1 MKIQALAQGVDG
13 LFIKNDR
20 FNTTLVSF
28 NFYLPLN
35 KDDMSLNAL
44 LPYVLT
50 SCSDKFS
57 TFTDLNLA
65 LNMLYGADLSVS
77 VSKIGDAQLIKVA
90 VAVINDEF
98 SIGHEP
104 VIKKAADLLM
114 ELIFKPRI
122 KDNSFI
128 AADIER
134 EKRKVKEHILG
145 EINDK
150 RRYARKRLIAEMFED
165 SDYGISAYGTV
176 EQLENITGENLYD
189 AWQKLL
195 KNAYVRVQLV
205 GKNTPEGFFD
215 KISEEFSKYDR
226 VICDDYK
233 KLSCL
238 TKREN
243 VKEVTEEMDVAQG
256 KLVMGFSS
264 EIWGNNAYALTVA
277 TDIFGGGTYSG
288 LFENVR
294 ERLSLCYYCSA
305 SANKNKGYIM
315 VDSGVEFANT
325 EKARAEILNQ
335 LDIVKKGGFK
345 QSTFDASIKNILN
358 SLNSSYDSLGAL
370 DSWYCASIYSEQ
382 IKTPEDVAQIISSL
396 DKKQIIEAANGIKLH
411 TVYSLTGKKGDK

>member
-1 MKIQALAQGVDG
+1 MKIQSLAQGVDG
-13 LFIKNDR
+13 LFIKNNR

-28 NFYLPLN
+28 NFYVPLN
-35 KDDMSLNAL
+35 KEDVSLNAL

-57 TFTDLNLA
+57 TFTELNLA

-77 VSKIGDAQLIKVA
+77 VSKIGNAQLIKVA
-90 VAVINDEF
+90 VAVINDRF
-98 SIGHEP
+98 SIGGEP
-104 VIKKAADLLM
+104 VIEKAASLLM
-114 ELIFKPRI
+114 ELIFRPRV
-122 KDNSFI
+122 KNGSFI
-128 AADIER
+128 KTDIER

-165 SDYGISAYGTV
+165 SDYAVSAYGTV
-176 EQLENITGENLYD
+176 EQLEKINGENLYN
-189 AWQKLL
+189 AWQKIL
-195 KNAYVRVQLV
+195 KNSYVRVQLV
-205 GKNTPEGFFD
+205 GKNTPEGFFE

-226 VICDDYK
+226 EICDDYK
-233 KLSCL
+233 KLTCL
-238 TKREN
+238 GYREN

-256 KLVMGFSS
+256 KLVLGFSS
-264 EIWGNNAYALTVA
+264 EIWGNDAYALTVA

-294 ERLSLCYYCSA
+294 EKLSLCYYCSA

-325 EKARAEILNQ
+325 EKARTEILHQ
-335 LDIVKKGGFK
+335 LDIVKKGEFK

-396 DKKQIIEAANGIKLH
+396 NKRQIVEAAKGIKLH
-411 TVYSLTGKKGDK
+411 TVYNLTGKKGDN